1 MPNRPPVFGDAVR
14 GIIFDLDGTVMR
26 GGEALP
32 GANAIIAH
40 LKRTKRPFVFCTQD
54 TENDDATNAARLNR
68 VGFGITAEQIV
79 SGGKVAADYLKSRH
93 GDQPIQVIGTERQVK
108 LFASH
113 GIRIA
118 RPDQPSPAVFVGLYP
133 GFSANDLETACRLVF
148 DGLEF
153 LGPCRDRTV
162 PMAAGLVPSTG
173 PFLRAIEHVTRRRAK
188 SLGKPSAT
196 MAKAA
201 LARLQLSAEQILVIG
216 DNVEIDIRMGKNI
229 GARTALVLTG
239 ATSLATL
246 KRIPARLRPDLVL
259 DGVGDLIAY
268 L

>member
-1 MPNRPPVFGDAVR
+1 MASRRPRFGDTVR

-32 GANAIIAH
+32 GANTVIEH

-54 TENDDATNAARLNR
+54 TENDDAANARRLNR
-68 VGFGITAEQIV
+68 VGFGITVEQIV
-79 SGGKVAADYLKSRH
+79 SGGTVAADYLKSRH
-93 GDQPIQVIGTERQVK
+93 GDQPIHVIGTERQIE
-108 LFASH
+108 LFSSH

-118 RPDQPSPAVFVGLYP
+118 RADEASPAVFVGLYP
-133 GFSANDLETACRLVF
+133 GFSAGDLETACRLVS

-162 PMAAGLVPSTG
+162 PMAAGLVASTG

-201 LARLQLSAEQILVIG
+201 LARLQLSAEEILIIG

-239 ATSLATL
+239 ATSLETL
-246 KRIPARLRPDLVL
+246 KRIPERLRPDLVL
-259 DGVGDLIAY
+259 NGVGDLIPY